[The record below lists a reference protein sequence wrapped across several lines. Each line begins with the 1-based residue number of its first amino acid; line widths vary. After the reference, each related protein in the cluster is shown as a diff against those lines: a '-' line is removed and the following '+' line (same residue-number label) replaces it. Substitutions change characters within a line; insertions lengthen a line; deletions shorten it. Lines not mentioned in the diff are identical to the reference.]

1 MTLQE
6 LNNLPPDEREE
17 AEQGADA
24 AEQAD
29 QERADRIAAR
39 QREEAEEAV
48 AEGSSVPRRSDGS
61 ASTRGAMPSWPNAHA
76 PRPRRRGKLHECGLK
91 PRLRSTRTSG
101 NPYRR

>member
-17 AEQGADA
+17 AERGADA

-48 AEGSSVPRRSDGS
+48 AEAQFRAAEERRERINQGRD
-61 ASTRGAMPSWPNAHA
+61 AILAERAA
-76 PRPRRRGKLHECGLK
+76 RRGREGAANCTNAG
-91 PRLRSTRTSG
+91 
-101 NPYRR
+101 